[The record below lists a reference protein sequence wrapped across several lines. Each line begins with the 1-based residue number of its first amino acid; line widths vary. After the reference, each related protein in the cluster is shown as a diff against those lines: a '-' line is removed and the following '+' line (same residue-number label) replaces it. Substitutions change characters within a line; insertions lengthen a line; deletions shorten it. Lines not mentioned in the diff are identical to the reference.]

1 VTEKKL
7 TVLLGG
13 ATAGTLALTDGKLW
27 FDYDDDYRAAET
39 PTPLSLS
46 MPVVQRHHSGT
57 RLANYL
63 WGLLPDN
70 ERVLERWAATFDTT
84 RGSVFGLLAGAGEDC
99 AGAVQFVRPERLD
112 FVAAAKRQR
121 VLVDETWI
129 GDRIRAVRADSA
141 AWLPPGDHNT
151 GQWSLAGAQP
161 KFALAREQNGWS
173 KPSAATPTTH
183 IFKPDTSP
191 FIDFDVNEHLCLS
204 TARHLGVAAARAAVM
219 TFDGERVLV
228 VERYDRVNGARVHQE
243 DICQALGV
251 HPQRKYQN
259 AKGPSVASVRALLE
273 ARVGAHQQQIV
284 AEQFL
289 QALACH
295 WLLLNTDGHAKN
307 FSLLLSG
314 SSVRLAPLYDLAS
327 ASLYQ
332 RTTPGR
338 PVVGELQATG
348 LRLALSIGREY
359 DANRISDSHWRL
371 CAADLGLDAE
381 WVLSTV
387 TALAQRLPEAAH
399 TATASLEDQSATVA
413 RFAELME
420 RRAARCLAALDGKK
434 AGGSGPSRARR
445 MLS

>member
-1 VTEKKL
+1 VSEKRL

-13 ATAGTLALTDGKLW
+13 QNAGTLSLVDGNLQ
-27 FDYDDDYRAAET
+27 FEYDDDYRAAEA

-46 MPVVQRHHSGT
+46 LPVAQRRHSGT

-84 RGSVFGLLAGAGEDC
+84 KGSVFGLLAGAGEDC
-99 AGAVQFVRPERLD
+99 AGAVQFVRPERLSV
-112 FVAAAKRQR
+112 VAAAKGSRAF
-121 VLVDETWI
+121 VDESWI

-141 AWLPPGDHNT
+141 AWLPPGDPST

-161 KFALAREQNGWS
+161 KFALARRRQGWS
-173 KPSAATPTTH
+173 KPSGTAPTTH
-183 IFKPDTSP
+183 IFKPNTSP
-191 FIDFDVNEHLCLS
+191 FVDFDVNEYLCLS
-204 TARHLGVAAARAAVM
+204 VARHVGVAAARAALM

-228 VERYDRVNGARVHQE
+228 VERYDRVNGVRVHQE
-243 DICQALGV
+243 DICQALGT

-259 AKGPSVASVRALLE
+259 AKGPSVTSVRDLLE
-273 ARVGAHQQQIV
+273 ARVSADQRRIV
-284 AEQFL
+284 AEQLL

-327 ASLYQ
+327 ACLYQ
-332 RTTPGR
+332 RSTPGR
-338 PVVGELQATG
+338 PVVGELRSTG

-359 DANRISDSHWRL
+359 DANRIDAGHWRL

-381 WVLSTV
+381 WAVATV
-387 TALAQRLPEAAH
+387 HTMVQRLPDAVHVAS
-399 TATASLEDQSATVA
+399 ASLEDHSTTTA
-413 RFAELME
+413 RFVELME
-420 RRAARCLAALDGKK
+420 RRAARCVAALDGKK
-434 AGGSGPSRARR
+434 VSGSRPSGARR
-445 MLS
+445 VPS